1 MQELQTA
8 VEQSHSIPYLYH
20 PALAIKRL
28 KKMNIKLTDTQK
40 IKLLNSTDIYGVMQQ
55 VLLRENK
62 IDRNKE
68 HFWTIGLDNANRILY
83 LELIS
88 LGTTTSVPVEPMQVF
103 RIAVQKAALKMVLVH
118 NHPTGEMK
126 HSQGDIDIT
135 DRLLQVGRIL
145 GIEVIDHLIIGEKAY
160 NSFSDTGLLQ
170 QIQESTRYV
179 PNYQLQAKIKQE
191 AEKIGAQKEKLNL
204 AKALKGKGFP
214 ISQIVEL
221 TGISEE
227 EAKKLKPKKA

>member
-1 MQELQTA
+1 
-8 VEQSHSIPYLYH
+8 
-20 PALAIKRL
+20 
-28 KKMNIKLTDTQK
+28 MNVKLTATQK
-40 IKLLNSTDIYGVMQQ
+40 IKLLNSADIYRVMQQ

-68 HFWTIGLDNANRILY
+68 HFWTIGLDNASRILY

-118 NHPTGEMK
+118 NHPSGEMK
-126 HSQGDIDIT
+126 HSQEDIEVT

-170 QIQESTRYV
+170 QIQESTRFV
-179 PNYQLQAKIKQE
+179 PNYELQARIKKE
-191 AEKIGAQKEKLNL
+191 AEKIGEERATQRERNKI
-204 AKALKGKGFP
+204 AKALKENGFT
-214 ISQIVEL
+214 IAQIVEL

-227 EAKKLKPKKA
+227 EAKKLKAKKT

>member
-1 MQELQTA
+1 
-8 VEQSHSIPYLYH
+8 
-20 PALAIKRL
+20 
-28 KKMNIKLTDTQK
+28 
-40 IKLLNSTDIYGVMQQ
+40 MQQ

-83 LELIS
+83 VELIS
-88 LGTTTSVPVEPMQVF
+88 LGTTTSAPVEPMQVF
-103 RIAVQKAALKMVLVH
+103 RIAVQKAALKMVLIH
-118 NHPTGEMK
+118 NHPTGEMM
-126 HSQGDIDIT
+126 HSQGDVEVT

-170 QIQESTRYV
+170 QIQESTRFV
-179 PNYQLQAKIKQE
+179 PNYELQAQIRKE
-191 AEKIGAQKEKLNL
+191 AEKIGEERATQRERNKF
-204 AKALKGKGFP
+204 AKALKEKGFT
-214 ISQIVEL
+214 ISEIVEL